1 MLTTEPLSRLIK
13 ITSIALTKKQSL
25 LLEAEIFNHIYEELM
40 EVFKKQYKYYFDLM
54 KLTIETENIMI
65 ESKLVFLIIEDI
77 LATGEYNLSGIAH
90 YTNTDEEIIEELLIK
105 HDTNPSALFFRKLI
119 NLHRSVKR
127 ELYDEIIKKLSF
139 Q

>member
-1 MLTTEPLSRLIK
+1 
-13 ITSIALTKKQSL
+13 
-25 LLEAEIFNHIYEELM
+25 
-40 EVFKKQYKYYFDLM
+40 M